1 MKKTLA
7 LILAAMLCIGLFAAC
22 QSSTLEAYSGD
33 DSTSEETDASATD
46 TTDTTDT
53 TEAETTDYT
62 PCFESYDPDEVMM
75 TINGLDVTWR
85 ELFYWYYYDVSSL
98 EYYYGD
104 ITDWDDTS
112 LFDGEQSYRDYVT
125 TNALETVKHY
135 CALESKAADMGIELT
150 DEDRTTIDER
160 WQSNVETY
168 GGGDEDAFVE
178 YLGTLFLDKDL
189 YNHIN
194 EISALYDDM
203 LEETYGADG
212 SKLTEEE
219 VLEKATDMGYSHA
232 KHIYMSFY
240 DDDSNELT
248 DEEKAAKKAQLQ
260 TILDELKTITD
271 PTALEAKIDE
281 YTAEISEDP
290 GKDYYPDG
298 YTYLSGDLD
307 DTFEAAVAE
316 IGENE
321 LYPEIVESSMGYHI
335 IYRLPLSATA
345 AVEAS
350 DEGTYYTLAYYVA
363 QDMFEAL
370 ADQWAEESE
379 VEYTKAYEKM
389 DISKVFAKAD
399 TSSSD
404 SDNDESNG
412 ADWYVIVIIV
422 LLASAVAVGVILLIQ
437 HEKAGRAAQSEGEAD
452 ADKHESGEEA
462 AETEPADSAEENEA
476 ESPKNEEKPDEG
488 DSPEEKKENEPE
500 K

>member
-7 LILAAMLCIGLFAAC
+7 LFLAAMLCIGLFAAC
-22 QSSTLEAYSGD
+22 QSSALEAYSGD
-33 DSTSEETDASATD
+33 DGSGEDSDASAADVTD
-46 TTDTTDT
+46 ATD
-53 TEAETTDYT
+53 AETTDYT

-75 TINGLDVTWR
+75 IINGIDVTWR

-98 EYYYGD
+98 AYYYGE

-112 LFDGEQSYRDYVT
+112 LFNGEQSYRDYVT

-150 DEDRTTIDER
+150 DEDRATIDER

-168 GGGDEDAFVE
+168 GGGDEAAFVE
-178 YLGTLFLDKDL
+178 YLETLFLDKDL

-212 SKLTEEE
+212 SKLTEEQ
-219 VLEKATDMGYSHA
+219 VLEKAADMGYSHA

-240 DDDSNELT
+240 DDESNELT

-271 PTALEAKIDE
+271 PAALEAKIDE

-316 IGENE
+316 LGENE
-321 LYPEIVESSMGYHI
+321 LYPEVVESSMGYHI
-335 IYRLPLSATA
+335 IYRLPLSTTA

-350 DEGTYYTLAYYVA
+350 GEDTYYTLAYYVA

-370 ADQWAEESE
+370 ADQWAEEST

-389 DISKVFAKAD
+389 DIANVFAKAK
-399 TSSSD
+399 TGSAD
-404 SDNDESNG
+404 SDTDTGEG
-412 ADWYVIVIIV
+412 VDWYVIVIIV
-422 LLASAVAVGVILLIQ
+422 LLAAAVAVGIILIIQ
-437 HEKAGRAAQSEGEAD
+437 HERAGRSAQAESEAD
-452 ADKHESGEEA
+452 AEKGESRESA
-462 AETEPADSAEENEA
+462 AETAHSDSAEENKA
-476 ESPKNEEKPDEG
+476 EPAKDEERPDEG
-488 DSPEEKKENEPE
+488 GSPEEKKENGPE